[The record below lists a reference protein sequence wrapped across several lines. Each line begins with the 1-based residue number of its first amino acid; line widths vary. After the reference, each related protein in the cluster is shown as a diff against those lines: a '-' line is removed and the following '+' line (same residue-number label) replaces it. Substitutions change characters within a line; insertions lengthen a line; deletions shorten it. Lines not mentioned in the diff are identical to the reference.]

1 MLGKA
6 NGGESD
12 TPFSNKAF
20 VLVRKGGAAQVI
32 KAKYNKL
39 YLVYNKQGFTVPS
52 GATLEYLKTGAQ

>member
-1 MLGKA
+1 M
-6 NGGESD
+6 
-12 TPFSNKAF
+12 
-20 VLVRKGGAAQVI
+20 LVRKGGAAQVI